1 MSDGYKRKHES
12 GTEKRKKRQKRED
25 NLKQI
30 KNSLLNYVNLPDHEN
45 EENNIDPI
53 FYNGDH
59 SEIVDI
65 ETSEKDEHDK
75 YIDPNDG
82 NTSTDHVECLA
93 TRKGMQGKNILQ
105 GHWLMAKESSETG

>member
-1 MSDGYKRKHES
+1 MSDGCKRKHES
-12 GTEKRKKRQKRED
+12 GAEKRKKRQKRED

-53 FYNGDH
+53 FYDDDH

-65 ETSEKDEHDK
+65 ETSEEDEHDK

-82 NTSTDHVECLA
+82 NTSMDDIANCRTINFRINSYT
-93 TRKGMQGKNILQ
+93 TRFYILQ
-105 GHWLMAKESSETG
+105 